1 MKRQTTRQ
9 DKDTTPPGREE
20 SGDLGLGSKVA
31 QESHER
37 FLNKNGTFSVQ
48 RKGLGFLRSLS
59 LYHWLLTISWTRFIL
74 LIVGFYFIINLVFA
88 YGYYLCGPEAFT
100 GVDDVGQV
108 GWFLQA
114 FFFSVQ
120 TVATIGYG
128 RISPA
133 SLPANIL
140 VTIDSLVGLLGLALI
155 TGILFSRFSRPSAKI
170 LFSNNAV
177 IAPYRGITAF
187 EFRTANE
194 RSNQLIE
201 VNVSVTLSRFET
213 EDGKRVRRFHLL
225 SLERKSVVFFP
236 LNWTI
241 VHPIDET
248 SPLYTISEQEL
259 RDSDAEFLV
268 LITAIDET
276 FSQTVH
282 ARSSYKHHEVL
293 WRARFSNM
301 FHTDNGKLTVDLH
314 RIHDVEHV
322 PIQPSR
328 SMGLM

>member
-1 MKRQTTRQ
+1 MKRQNIPREKKGTRPQ
-9 DKDTTPPGREE
+9 QEE
-20 SGDLGLGSKVA
+20 PGDLGLGSKVA

-48 RKGLGFLRSLS
+48 RKGLGLFRSLS

-88 YGYYLCGPEAFT
+88 FGYYLCGQEAFA
-100 GVDDVGQV
+100 GVDHVDQL

-133 SLPANIL
+133 NLPANIL

-170 LFSNNAV
+170 LFSHNAI

-187 EFRTANE
+187 EFRIANE

-248 SPLYTISEQEL
+248 SPLYDTSEEEL
-259 RDSDAEFLV
+259 RNSDAEFLV

-282 ARSSYKHHEVL
+282 ARSSYKHHEVI
-293 WRARFSNM
+293 WGARFSNM
-301 FHTDNGKLTVDLH
+301 FHIVNGKLTVDLH
-314 RIHDVEHV
+314 RIHDAEHA

-328 SMGLM
+328 SAGLM